1 LGSNEKIVDVLK
13 EMKKTENKVADS
25 LIKTGEKA
33 TNPFVQTLI
42 TSLVNDSKKH
52 AQILQTL
59 IDFKTGKIE
68 KSFVDVG
75 MGPRVKLSQALL
87 QHQTTEAE
95 LAEKYAKFAEEADD
109 PVVSRFIR
117 SIAED
122 EKRHHAAVNAMIDT
136 LGSQEST
143 VSEIWDGVARSMY
156 LLVQD
161 VSLEKA

>member
-75 MGPRVKLSQALL
+75 MGPRVKLSQALRL
-87 QHQTTEAE
+87 IHLVHRTRQYQ
-95 LAEKYAKFAEEADD
+95 KY
-109 PVVSRFIR
+109 
-117 SIAED
+117 
-122 EKRHHAAVNAMIDT
+122 
-136 LGSQEST
+136 GT
-143 VSEIWDGVARSMY
+143 VY
-156 LLVQD
+156 LDLYM
-161 VSLEKA
+161 S

>member
-87 QHQTTEAE
+87 KHQTTEAE
-95 LAEKYAKFAEEADD
+95 LIDKYSKFAQEVDD
-109 PVVSRFIR
+109 PLVSRFIE
-117 SIAED
+117 SIMND
-122 EKRHHAAVNAMIDT
+122 EKRHHTAIRTMIDT
-136 LGSQEST
+136 LGSQDSSI
-143 VSEIWDGVARSMY
+143 SEIWDSVSRSLY
-156 LLVQD
+156 VLIQHP
-161 VSLEKA
+161 EAG

>member
-1 LGSNEKIVDVLK
+1 MGSTENVVDTLE
-13 EMKKTENKVADS
+13 EMKKTEFKVADS
-25 LIKTGEKA
+25 LKKTGEEA
-33 TNPFVQTLI
+33 TNPFVKTLI

-59 IDFKTGKIE
+59 IDFKTGKVE

-95 LAEKYAKFAEEADD
+95 LAEKYTKFANEVDD
-109 PVVSRFIR
+109 PVVSRFIE

-122 EKRHHAAVNAMIDT
+122 EKRHHAAVNSMIDT

-161 VSLEKA
+161 VSLESA